1 MSDIWFVTGGG
12 RSGKTAYAESLLAGL
27 RLPKNPGVLFIA
39 TGVATDEEM
48 EDRIARHQAGRPKE
62 WVTWERFRDFKGI
75 EKDFKP
81 EQFGAI
87 LLDCVT
93 GLLMGILFDEIPDP
107 DDFGAG
113 DFERVEQLSISEIDI
128 LIDYA
133 IKYDKRLIFVTNE
146 VGMGIIPETRYTR
159 YYRDALGRINK
170 HIADAADRAVL
181 LVAGLPVKLK

>member
-48 EDRIARHQAGRPKE
+48 EDRIKRHQESRPKE
-62 WVTWERFRDFKGI
+62 WITWERFRDFSDI
-75 EKDFKP
+75 EQDFRP
-81 EQFGAI
+81 EQYGAI

-93 GLLMGILFDEIPDP
+93 GLLMGILFDQIPDP
-107 DDFGAG
+107 DAFTGE
-113 DFERVEQLSISEIDI
+113 DFERVERLSISEIDI

-133 IKYDKRLIFVTNE
+133 IRYDKRLIFVTNE
-146 VGMGIIPETRYTR
+146 VGMGIIPETSYTR

-170 HIADAADRAVL
+170 HIAQAADEAVL
-181 LVAGLPVKLK
+181 MVAGLPVRLK